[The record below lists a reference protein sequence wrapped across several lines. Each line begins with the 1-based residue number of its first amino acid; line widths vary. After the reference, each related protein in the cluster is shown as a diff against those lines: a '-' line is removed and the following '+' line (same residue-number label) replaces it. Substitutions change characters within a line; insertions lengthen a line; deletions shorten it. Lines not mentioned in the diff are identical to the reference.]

1 MSALGTSNTR
11 LSSDDRYELAAKAQN
26 QQRLNYPTHLIVMG
40 LVLVVI
46 SIIIVALAWQS
57 RSSASTQL
65 ENKAYELTQVKSLI
79 TEINALQLSL
89 ATKSSLDEFEPIL
102 DIYSR
107 LEDFATQAKLETKLG
122 PPSNPQSLPQGN
134 ARKKTYP
141 YTVRDSSLE
150 HMLDWINI
158 STQQIPGLEVQDIT
172 IKPTAQ
178 AWTMVVTLS
187 RYERNQ

>member
-11 LSSDDRYELAAKAQN
+11 LSSDDRYELAAMAQN

-40 LVLVVI
+40 GMLVFVAL
-46 SIIIVALAWQS
+46 IIVVVAWQS
-57 RSSASTQL
+57 RSSASKQL
-65 ENKAYELTQVKSLI
+65 ERRGYELEQVKSLI

-102 DIYSR
+102 DIYSK